1 MIYLGLCVVVIGA
14 ITRKEALVGIGIVVA
29 VLMAMADLGGLL

>member
-14 ITRKEALVGIGIVVA
+14 IMVGIGIVVA